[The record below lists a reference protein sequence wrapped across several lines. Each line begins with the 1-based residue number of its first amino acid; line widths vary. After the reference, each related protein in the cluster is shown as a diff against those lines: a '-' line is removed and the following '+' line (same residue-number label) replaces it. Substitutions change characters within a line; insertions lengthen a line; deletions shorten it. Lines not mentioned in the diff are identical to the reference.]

1 MIYLAQFRTHQTVKE
16 LDSSVKEHLYHNYD
30 KLSKSDKQVLTCLA
44 QHSLQHVGACHL
56 KTETIA
62 GEIGKSEKTVQR
74 AINKLVSLKII
85 TKHNT
90 RKKHGQT
97 GANIYS
103 IHFFNPDNVHAN
115 VQQEMTDGETHE
127 TPRSSKVE
135 HVKHETVS
143 LKSFNLSFNPS
154 VIKNVENNVYAC
166 GETNLKL
173 QLRTIYNPL
182 SVEGN
187 QAFEE
192 LCKIAFGR
200 LKQYM
205 KSHQVPY
212 TQMEQIVLKA
222 MHDLVR
228 KQGVRNQFAMYSK
241 MIERQTLQL
250 FEQHIKPKAT
260 TYNFGKKVGV
270 VPEWFEKGEHLDKK
284 EQTLSESEKQY
295 FEEQRKKLLE
305 ELGA

>member
-1 MIYLAQFRTHQTVKE
+1 MIYLSQYRTHQTVTG
-16 LDSSVKEHLYHNYD
+16 LDLSVKEHLYHNYD
-30 KLSKSDKQVLTCLA
+30 KLTKSDKQVLTCLA

-56 KTETIA
+56 KTSTIA
-62 GEIGKSEKTVQR
+62 EEISKSDSTVKR
-74 AINKLVSLKII
+74 SIKRLSEMGII
-85 TKHNT
+85 QIVNT
-90 RKKHGQT
+90 SKMNGIK
-97 GANIYS
+97 GANIYR
-103 IHFFNPDNVHAN
+103 INFFTQDVTHRVDPS
-115 VQQEMTDGETHE
+115 EMNHRAIHE
-127 TPRSSKVE
+127 TPRSSKAQDTKNE
-135 HVKHETVS
+135 MVS

-166 GETNLKL
+166 KESELKL
-173 QLRTIYNPL
+173 QLRNIYNPQ

-205 KSHQVPY
+205 NSHQVPY

-270 VPEWFEKGEHLDKK
+270 VPDWFEKGEHLEKK
-284 EQTLSESEKQY
+284 EQTLSENEKQY
-295 FEEQRKKLLE
+295 FEEQRKKLLA

>member
-1 MIYLAQFRTHQTVKE
+1 MIYLAQYRTHQTVTG
-16 LDSSVKEHLYHNYD
+16 LDLSIKEHLYHNYD
-30 KLSKSDKQVLTCLA
+30 KLTKSDKQVLTCLA

-56 KTETIA
+56 KTSTIA
-62 GEIGKSEKTVQR
+62 GEIEKSESTVKR
-74 AINKLVSLKII
+74 SIKRLSEFGII
-85 TKHNT
+85 EVVNT
-90 RKKHGQT
+90 SKMNGIK
-97 GANIYS
+97 GANIYR
-103 IHFFNPDNVHAN
+103 INFFNQDMTHRVKPS
-115 VQQEMTDGETHE
+115 EMNHRATHG

-135 HVKHETVS
+135 QAKHETVS

-154 VIKNVENNVYAC
+154 VIKNVENNVYAY
-166 GETNLKL
+166 EESDLKF
-173 QLRTIYNPL
+173 QLRNIYNPL
-182 SVEGN
+182 SVKGN

-250 FEQHIKPKAT
+250 FEQHFKPKAT
-260 TYNFGKKVGV
+260 TFNFGKKVGV
-270 VPEWFEKGEHLDKK
+270 VPDWFEKGEHLETK
-284 EQTLSESEKQY
+284 ELSLSDNEKQY